1 MDIAGVATALSSS
14 SVSGGVGLS
23 VLNSVLNLEQ
33 TTGAQLAASLG
44 LGTVIDAYA

>member
-1 MDIAGVATALSSS
+1 MDIASVASSLSSS
-14 SVSGGVGLS
+14 SVSDGVSLG

-33 TTGAQLAASLG
+33 KTGAQLAASLG

>member
-1 MDIAGVATALSSS
+1 MDIAGVATALSSNA
-14 SVSGGVGLS
+14 VSNGVSLG

>member
-1 MDIAGVATALSSS
+1 MDIAGVATALSSN
-14 SVSGGVGLS
+14 SVSNGVSLGVLS
-23 VLNSVLNLEQ
+23 SVLNLEQ